1 MCRFVAYLGKPIIID
16 EVLLKPANSLV
27 HQSYSAGEMS
37 ETLNGDGFGLGY
49 YVHQIS
55 ERPGLF
61 RSITPAWNNSNLLYN
76 ASLIQTD
83 CLFAHIRA
91 ATKGGISENNTH
103 PFHFGQFLM
112 MHNGSVP
119 KFSRIKRKLLSLLSD
134 ELFHWIQGQ
143 TDTEHIFA
151 LFMQYLDEMRD
162 SGPPL
167 NEDQIK
173 QCYQKTFDMV
183 QQLKEE
189 AGIGDEVST
198 FNMMATDGHR
208 IFGTRYSSNPEAQTR
223 TLYYSAGSSF
233 HNEDGVSRM
242 IQDGSSAKAVL
253 IVSEKLSA
261 YEEDWIP
268 IPPNHFIAIDKNLE
282 IQLSAMEH

>member
-1 MCRFVAYLGKPIIID
+1 
-16 EVLLKPANSLV
+16 
-27 HQSYSAGEMS
+27 
-37 ETLNGDGFGLGY
+37 
-49 YVHQIS
+49 
-55 ERPGLF
+55 
-61 RSITPAWNNSNLLYN
+61 
-76 ASLIQTD
+76 
-83 CLFAHIRA
+83 
-91 ATKGGISENNTH
+91 
-103 PFHFGQFLM
+103 
-112 MHNGSVP
+112 
-119 KFSRIKRKLLSLLSD
+119 
-134 ELFHWIQGQ
+134 
-143 TDTEHIFA
+143 
-151 LFMQYLDEMRD
+151 
-162 SGPPL
+162 
-167 NEDQIK
+167 
-173 QCYQKTFDMV
+173 MV